1 MPLASATRFP
11 ANLRHLTAMNAQEL
25 FKALSV
31 IAEIPLGAKEQLVFA
46 AIATETDGTGFDA
59 LLVRIGGNAP
69 ALRQLLDRLKSKGV
83 IETSRDASDARVY
96 KLSSEGKKILKK
108 ITK

>member
-1 MPLASATRFP
+1 
-11 ANLRHLTAMNAQEL
+11 MNAQEL
-25 FKALSV
+25 YHALTV
-31 IAEIPLGAKEQLVFA
+31 IAEVPLGAKEQLAFA

-96 KLSSEGKKILKK
+96 KLSSEGKKTLKRLLK
-108 ITK
+108 

>member
-1 MPLASATRFP
+1 MSSPLIAQPRRIVVKLGTGV
-11 ANLRHLTAMNAQEL
+11 LTSGIGRLDTAR
-25 FKALSV
+25 
-31 IAEIPLGAKEQLVFA
+31 IA

-83 IETSRDASDARVY
+83 IDTGRDDADARVY
-96 KLSSEGKKILKK
+96 KLSPDGKKTLKK